1 MKNLKGENAMQF
13 SKEPTVIRSASSHS
27 EMKRAIGW
35 NDSHFL
41 VGNDANRRSRYC
53 TGIYNVDDLLNY
65 YELFLRWYEMKY
77 EVKFDTITLPYSVY
91 DSDGIAEKLIK
102 KLKVEAVVGQGI
114 SAFEYLV
121 KTNHVENKTTLLID
135 GGFNS
140 VNVEIIKDDE
150 VVYYETYYNQVGVR
164 DLIEKYFRPVVRN
177 KIPDISNNYNRLDE
191 VLKNGYADYNF
202 ERVSFAEEKREAV
215 DRYVREVFRQIKSG
229 ISNELMDFEQVVIV
243 GGLAYFVTSDIIET
257 SKTLIIPTEHPE
269 YLNVLGASMHA
280 GFKPALDLGF
290 GYTKYIT

>member
-1 MKNLKGENAMQF
+1 MQF
-13 SKEPTVIRSASSHS
+13 SKEPTVIRSVSSHN

-35 NDSHFL
+35 NDSHYL
-41 VGNDANRRSRYC
+41 VGNDANRRTRYC
-53 TGIYNVDDLLNY
+53 TSIYNVDDLLNY
-65 YELFLRWYEMKY
+65 YELFLSWYEKKY
-77 EVKFDTITLPYSVY
+77 EVKFDAITLPYSVY
-91 DSDGIAEKLIK
+91 DSDGIAEKLTK
-102 KLKVEAVVGQGI
+102 KLKVETVVGQGI

-121 KTNHVENKTTLLID
+121 KTNNVQNKTTLLID

-140 VNVEIIKDDE
+140 VNVEIIKGDE

-164 DLIEKYFRPVVRN
+164 DLIEKYFRPIVRN
-177 KIPDISNNYNRLDE
+177 KIPDISHNSIRLDE

-202 ERVSFAEEKREAV
+202 ERIHFEDEKREAI
-215 DRYVREVFRQIKSG
+215 DRYVGEVFRQIKSG
-229 ISNELMDFEQVVIV
+229 ISNELMDFDQIIIV
-243 GGLAYFVTSDIIET
+243 GGLAYFVTSDMIET
-257 SKTLIIPTEHPE
+257 SKTLVIPTEHPE

>member
-1 MKNLKGENAMQF
+1 MQF
-13 SKEPTVIRSASSHS
+13 SKEPTVIRSVSSDN

-35 NDSHFL
+35 NDYHFL
-41 VGNDANRRSRYC
+41 VGNDANKRSRYC

-65 YELFLRWYEMKY
+65 YELFLKWYEKKY
-77 EVKFDTITLPYSVY
+77 GVKFDAITLPYSVY
-91 DSDGIAEKLIK
+91 DSSEAVDKLTK
-102 KLKVEAVVGQGI
+102 KLNVETVVGQGI

-121 KTNHVENKTTLLID
+121 KTNNVENKTTLLID

-140 VNVEIIKDDE
+140 INIEIIKDEE

-164 DLIEKYFRPVVRN
+164 DLIEKYFRPIVRN
-177 KIPDISNNYNRLDE
+177 KIPDISHNSNRLDE

-202 ERVSFAEEKREAV
+202 ERVDFTAEKKEAIN
-215 DRYVREVFRQIKSG
+215 RYVREVFRQIKSG
-229 ISNELMDFEQVVIV
+229 ISNELMDFEQVIIV
-243 GGLAYFVTSDIIET
+243 GGLAYFVTSDMIET
-257 SKTLIIPTEHPE
+257 SKTLIIPAEYPE
-269 YLNVLGASMHA
+269 YLNVLGASMRA

>member
-1 MKNLKGENAMQF
+1 MQF
-13 SKEPTVIRSASSHS
+13 SKEPTVLRSVSSHN

-35 NDSHFL
+35 NDSHYL
-41 VGNDANRRSRYC
+41 IGNDAHKRSRYC
-53 TGIYNVDDLLNY
+53 TGIYNVDDLLNC
-65 YELFLRWYEMKY
+65 YELFLRWYEKKY
-77 EVKFDTITLPYSVY
+77 EVKFDAITLPYSVY

-102 KLKVEAVVGQGI
+102 KLKVETVVGQGI

-121 KTNHVENKTTLLID
+121 KTNNVENITTLLID

-140 VNVEIIKDDE
+140 VNVEIIKGGE

-164 DLIEKYFRPVVRN
+164 DLIEKYFRPIVRN
-177 KIPDISNNYNRLDE
+177 KIPDISHNSIRLDE
-191 VLKNGYADYNF
+191 VLRNGYADYNF
-202 ERVSFAEEKREAV
+202 ERIHFEDEKREAV
-215 DRYVREVFRQIKSG
+215 DRYIREVFRQIKSG
-229 ISNELMDFEQVVIV
+229 ISNELMDFDQVIIV
-243 GGLAYFVTSDIIET
+243 GGLAYFVTSEMIET

-280 GFKPALDLGF
+280 GFKPAFDLGF